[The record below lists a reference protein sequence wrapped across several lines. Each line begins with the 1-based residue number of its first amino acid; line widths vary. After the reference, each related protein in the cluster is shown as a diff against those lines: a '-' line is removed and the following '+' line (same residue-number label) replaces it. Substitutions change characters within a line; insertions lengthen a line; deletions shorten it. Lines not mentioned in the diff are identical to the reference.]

1 MWKPCNGSN
10 TPRQRRIRKLRKS
23 ERLRLI
29 EMELLRTQF
38 QVEILQAA
46 VASILEANNLKT
58 PDLDAGKW
66 YNAKLNGNK

>member
-1 MWKPCNGSN
+1 
-10 TPRQRRIRKLRKS
+10 LRKS